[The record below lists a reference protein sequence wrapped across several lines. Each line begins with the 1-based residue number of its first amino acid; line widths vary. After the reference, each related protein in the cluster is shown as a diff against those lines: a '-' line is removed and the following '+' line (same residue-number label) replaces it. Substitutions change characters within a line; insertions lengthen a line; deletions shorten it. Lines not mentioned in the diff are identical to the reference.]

1 MFKNDMVACIN
12 AGVPAISIVSPE
24 WERVCADITNIAL
37 NTGLEVVKWDN
48 FNGLMQ
54 GDQYLVDASNP
65 LAPMAKLEEVQDTIA
80 IFMNYNLPMKHP
92 AVQQKIRDIL
102 PHCKANGVLICFVSV
117 SGEIPAELEKEILV
131 FDYDLP
137 DREAIQKIIDN
148 LMADGLGDNTELLGR
163 SVGDTEAGLDAD
175 YFDQMVDA
183 AAGLTQSEAEN
194 YIAMALAKNNL
205 TLNENAVEDVK
216 RQKAQSLKKTGVLEL
231 YEPENLP
238 KVGGLDELKLWLWER
253 GKAFSAKAREF
264 GLPFP
269 KGILVFG
276 IPGTGK
282 SLIAKTIAKQW
293 DMQLLVMGNVMD
305 KYVGESEKRMK
316 EALKQAEAMAPCVLM
331 VDEVEKFFAGV
342 GESSDSG
349 VSTRVFGQFLTFM
362 QETKKPVFVVA
373 TANNIQGMPP
383 EFIRKGR
390 FDEVFF
396 VDLPGDNEREEIF
409 RIHLSAKKRNPDEF
423 DLGKLVQAT
432 PGYTGSEIE
441 QVVIAGLYRAF
452 SRGKDINTEILL
464 EAAKET
470 APLSVTM
477 AESIRDMRKW
487 GQQRARL
494 ASSIQEEPEKKVSAF
509 TAARRI
515 RTS

>member
-1 MFKNDMVACIN
+1 
-12 AGVPAISIVSPE
+12 
-24 WERVCADITNIAL
+24 
-37 NTGLEVVKWDN
+37 
-48 FNGLMQ
+48 
-54 GDQYLVDASNP
+54 
-65 LAPMAKLEEVQDTIA
+65 
-80 IFMNYNLPMKHP
+80 
-92 AVQQKIRDIL
+92 
-102 PHCKANGVLICFVSV
+102 
-117 SGEIPAELEKEILV
+117 
-131 FDYDLP
+131 
-137 DREAIQKIIDN
+137 
-148 LMADGLGDNTELLGR
+148 
-163 SVGDTEAGLDAD
+163 
-175 YFDQMVDA
+175 
-183 AAGLTQSEAEN
+183 
-194 YIAMALAKNNL
+194 
-205 TLNENAVEDVK
+205 
-216 RQKAQSLKKTGVLEL
+216 
-231 YEPENLP
+231 
-238 KVGGLDELKLWLWER
+238 
-253 GKAFSAKAREF
+253 
-264 GLPFP
+264 
-269 KGILVFG
+269 
-276 IPGTGK
+276 
-282 SLIAKTIAKQW
+282 
-293 DMQLLVMGNVMD
+293 
-305 KYVGESEKRMK
+305 
-316 EALKQAEAMAPCVLM
+316 MAPCVLM

-342 GESSDSG
+342 GGSSDSG